1 MDCVGKIVAY
11 DVVQLFCDFFLPFVD
26 GQLIDGAFLILMETN
41 GAPDY
46 VNRSER
52 SIEHD
57 ECALVCMRLEK

>member
-46 VNRSER
+46 G
-52 SIEHD
+52 
-57 ECALVCMRLEK
+57 

>member
-46 VNRSER
+46 GYRVKNVVSNMT
-52 SIEHD
+52 S
-57 ECALVCMRLEK
+57 ALLSV